1 MSAKHYEQYEADG
14 LMSDD
19 RAGELSLA
27 RLTVRRFFKNR
38 GATAGLIVVL
48 ALIMMA
54 IFAPHLTPYE
64 PFAVSDNLLD
74 APSSRHLLG
83 TDPLG
88 RDLLSMIIVGSRISL
103 QVGLVAVGIA
113 LVVGTTLGLI
123 AGYLEGWM
131 DNVIMRCMDVLL
143 AFPGILLA
151 LVIIAVLGSGLFN
164 VMIAI
169 GIATIPTYTRLVRGE
184 TLSVKQNEYTMA
196 ARAQGASLGRILF
209 RHILPNVAAP
219 VIVTSTLGVAGAILA
234 AAGLSFIGLGPSPP
248 TAEWGAILAQSR
260 QYIRRAWWLVTFPGV
275 AITVTV
281 LSINMVGDGL
291 RDALDPQLR
300 R

>member
-1 MSAKHYEQYEADG
+1 VSTEYGRQEIAGGVPVDMAEEQ
-14 LMSDD
+14 
-19 RAGELSLA
+19 SLA
-27 RLTVRRFFKNR
+27 RQTVRRFFRNR

-48 ALIMMA
+48 GLILMA
-54 IFAPHLTPYE
+54 IFAPVLTPYE
-64 PFAVSDNLLD
+64 PFEISERLLEP
-74 APSSRHLLG
+74 PSSEHILG

-88 RDLLSMIIVGSRISL
+88 RDLLSMIIIGSRISL
-103 QVGLVAVGIA
+103 QVGLIAVGIA

-123 AGYLEGWM
+123 AGYLEGWV
-131 DNVIMRCMDVLL
+131 DNVIMRFMDVLL

-184 TLSVKQNEYTMA
+184 TLSVKQNEFTMA
-196 ARAQGASLGRILF
+196 ARAQGANLGRILF

-260 QYIRRAWWLVTFPGV
+260 QYIRRAWWLVTFPGI

-291 RDALDPQLR
+291 RDALDPQMR